1 MSEHKAGLAA
11 TAGARVIKAADIAD
25 QDGKPAEDIPPGQD
39 SEQQAENLQAG
50 DTNGR

>member
-11 TAGARVIKAADIAD
+11 TAGARVIKAAD
-25 QDGKPAEDIPPGQD
+25 QDGKPAGDIPPGQD